1 MPRVLLTGFDL
12 EEHSRLMQQIEQL
25 NGKPVKSMFACTHL
39 VTNKVKRTVKF
50 LSGLSVCNHVL
61 TSLWIVDSY
70 KSVENGMNGGM
81 RQKQPRA
88 VLPEW
93 RNEENYA
100 LVDRDQESIFN
111 FTLEDAL
118 RSKQINGALF
128 KNFIFCV
135 TPQVV
140 PSIDL
145 LTPIISAA
153 GGTVLRKM
161 PTIDEIVRYS
171 ETQFHIKNQ
180 QQLIVISCYKD
191 DQYVATLQGKP
202 CVNLCTAD
210 FILDGV
216 LRQTID
222 FMKHK
227 INMEVNRS
235 GNEMNSSM
243 GNSGMSGGMNGMNNG
258 NMNGMN
264 GINRMNTAN
273 NMNSMNNM
281 NTVNNRNSIH
291 SMNNMNSMHNSHNM
305 NNINNNMNNR
315 NNNSEI
321 RNPEPRKAPSSGI
334 CEDNNYI
341 PNTPVYKHTSA
352 TTP

>member
-1 MPRVLLTGFDL
+1 M
-12 EEHSRLMQQIEQL
+12 
-25 NGKPVKSMFACTHL
+25 
-39 VTNKVKRTVKF
+39 
-50 LSGLSVCNHVL
+50 
-61 TSLWIVDSY
+61 
-70 KSVENGMNGGM
+70 
-81 RQKQPRA
+81 
-88 VLPEW
+88 
-93 RNEENYA
+93 YA

-111 FTLEDAL
+111 FTLAEAL
-118 RSKQINGALF
+118 RSKELNGALF

-202 CVNLCTAD
+202 CVHLCTAD

-227 INMEVNRS
+227 INMEINRS
-235 GNEMNSSM
+235 NGNGNSS
-243 GNSGMSGGMNGMNNG
+243 NGNNG
-258 NMNGMN
+258 LERP
-264 GINRMNTAN
+264 IEL
-273 NMNSMNNM
+273 
-281 NTVNNRNSIH
+281 RNVFT
-291 SMNNMNSMHNSHNM
+291 
-305 NNINNNMNNR
+305 
-315 NNNSEI
+315 NNSEM
-321 RNPEPRKAPSSGI
+321 RKTPSSGI

-341 PNTPVYKHTSA
+341 PNTPVYKHSSA